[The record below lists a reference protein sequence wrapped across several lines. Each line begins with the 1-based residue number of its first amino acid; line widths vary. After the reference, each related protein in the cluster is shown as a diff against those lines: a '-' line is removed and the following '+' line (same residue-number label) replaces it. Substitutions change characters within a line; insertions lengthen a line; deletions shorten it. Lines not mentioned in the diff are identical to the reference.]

1 MSQET
6 FVEKQEESISI
17 HIFSVSA
24 AMVGVCL
31 TVIGIINVIASFKK
45 IATLGDEITAVDAI
59 IFLSTCI
66 ISYIAIKTKERKR
79 RLILEKVSDVTFL
92 TGLAVMV
99 IVCLFIVFKSV

>member
-66 ISYIAIKTKERKR
+66 ISYIAIKTKERKL
-79 RLILEKVSDVTFL
+79 RLILEKISDTIFL

-99 IVCLFIVFKSV
+99 VVCLFIVFRLV

>member
-6 FVEKQEESISI
+6 FIEKQEGTISI

-31 TVIGIINVIASFKK
+31 TVIGIINVITNFKK
-45 IATLGDEITAVDAI
+45 IATIGDEITAIDAI
-59 IFLSTCI
+59 IFLGSCI
-66 ISYIAIKTKERKR
+66 ISYIAIKTKESKR

-99 IVCLFIVFKSV
+99 AVCLFIVFRLV